1 MFMNFIMRVRYKFV
15 SYIKLVLFTLFFD
28 RENVQISWTVKF
40 RKRFNYRFANDAE
53 IKIGDNVF
61 FNNDVSLN
69 VLESLRIGNNT
80 MFGEN
85 VKVYDH
91 DHVFQDV
98 NKPFSKQGYTKK
110 GITIGSNVWVG
121 ANVLILKGVSIGDNS
136 VIAGGAIVT
145 KDVPANSL
153 YMTKITSDIK
163 SIDP

>member
-1 MFMNFIMRVRYKFV
+1 MRVRYKFV
-15 SYIKLVLFTLFFD
+15 SYVKLLLFTLFFD

-40 RKRFNYRFANDAE
+40 RKGFNYQFANDAE

-136 VIAGGAIVT
+136 VIALRRMYPRT
-145 KDVPANSL
+145 PC
-153 YMTKITSDIK
+153 T
-163 SIDP
+163 

>member
-1 MFMNFIMRVRYKFV
+1 MNFIMRVRYKFV
-15 SYIKLVLFTLFFD
+15 SYVKLLLFTLFFD

-40 RKRFNYRFANDAE
+40 RKRFNYQFANDAE

-61 FNNDVSLN
+61 FNDDVSLN
-69 VLESLRIGNNT
+69 ALESLRIGNNT

-110 GITIGSNVWVG
+110 GITIGSNVWV
-121 ANVLILKGVSIGDNS
+121 
-136 VIAGGAIVT
+136 
-145 KDVPANSL
+145 
-153 YMTKITSDIK
+153 
-163 SIDP
+163 

>member
-1 MFMNFIMRVRYKFV
+1 MNFIMRVRYKFV
-15 SYIKLVLFTLFFD
+15 SYIKLVLFTIFFD

-40 RKRFNYRFANDAE
+40 RKRFNYQFANDAE

-91 DHVFQDV
+91 DHTLSRC
-98 NKPFSKQGYTKK
+98 KYTIFK
-110 GITIGSNVWVG
+110 TR
-121 ANVLILKGVSIGDNS
+121 
-136 VIAGGAIVT
+136 
-145 KDVPANSL
+145 L
-153 YMTKITSDIK
+153 YEEGHHYRF
-163 SIDP
+163 